1 MDKARLQ
8 SHGDSWHAGRATHTV
23 DRWMTLA
30 LTGCQNGIGN
40 QARPTQLQPSRRHK
54 GNTFINLYISILD
67 NTAGTL
73 AIALWP
79 FPVLCAGWLTLAG
92 VGDATQPPDP
102 LWVCPVGQ
110 TAADGRKGGKWG
122 QGVYFSSLAE
132 SRFEPKPVCLQS
144 PCWTSGM

>member
-30 LTGCQNGIGN
+30 LTGCQHGIGN

-73 AIALWP
+73 AIAL
-79 FPVLCAGWLTLAG
+79 
-92 VGDATQPPDP
+92 
-102 LWVCPVGQ
+102 
-110 TAADGRKGGKWG
+110 
-122 QGVYFSSLAE
+122 
-132 SRFEPKPVCLQS
+132 
-144 PCWTSGM
+144 